1 MDNNNNMTY
10 IIKDY
15 IDYLVYV
22 GILNA
27 STRIHFENI
36 LHNEYTSTTHVQL
49 SHVLQSTLTNYI
61 INNSNNTSI
70 INQMAMNVYMR
81 YITNKRKASLKGVL
95 TITQTKQLM
104 RSFMKWKVSSTPPT
118 LLLNIN
124 EHSNERL
131 NTVSYSDYLYTNYNP
146 APCKQDETCDQPS
159 YFLNYG
165 ALTHKNFI
173 TRMEKFNKQTIKNR
187 EIKRNE
193 TENIKSELCPF
204 TPTIYTKGY
213 NYVSKTNNNA
223 FKRLYDDSNRRN
235 KDYVV
240 KQDNALKEIKQ
251 KSEWKINKKNKYVNN
266 SESTC
271 DKLYNDYKVRLDK
284 KRNLQRE
291 IDKERGISFKPN
303 VNKKVYVGINI
314 NDNNDNDE
322 DEVEMY
328 VNRIENGSSQ

>member
-1 MDNNNNMTY
+1 MDNNNNNNMTH

-22 GILNA
+22 GILNT
-27 STRIHFENI
+27 STRMQFENI
-36 LHNEYTSTTHVQL
+36 LHNAYTSTTHIQL
-49 SHVLQSTLTNYI
+49 SHVLQSALTTYI
-61 INNSNNTSI
+61 INNSNNTNI
-70 INQMAMNVYMR
+70 INQMSMNVYMR
-81 YITNKRKASLKGVL
+81 YITNKRKASLKGIL
-95 TITQTKQLM
+95 TIAQTKQLM
-104 RSFMKWKVSSTPPT
+104 RSFMKWKVLLTSSMSY
-118 LLLNIN
+118 
-124 EHSNERL
+124 SNERL

-187 EIKRNE
+187 ELKRNE
-193 TENIKSELCPF
+193 NENIKSELCPF

-213 NYVSKTNNNA
+213 NYVNKTNNNA

-251 KSEWKINKKNKYVNN
+251 KSEWKINKKSKYVNN

-291 IDKERGISFKPN
+291 IDKERGISFKPS
-303 VNKKVYVGINI
+303 VNKQMCV
-314 NDNNDNDE
+314 NDNE
-322 DEVEMY
+322 EEVEVEMY
-328 VNRIENGSSQ
+328 VNTIENGLS